1 MKICILS
8 HPANWT
14 TGFGITCYKIATGLS
29 KNGYQVYCAGFSFG
43 IVSPE
48 ETAQT
53 NANFTIWNGNKE
65 KTELEA
71 VGNFIK
77 EVEPDVIILNFD
89 IGAVVYFLNL
99 LKLNNV
105 KQKIFAHTVLDGFPA
120 SEKFIAALAEIE
132 GVIVP
137 TQATKKYLKSAGL
150 KNVHYAPHGVD
161 TGEFFPMDKGVI
173 RKKINLNIKKDFI
186 IGVFGKNDERKQI
199 PRVLLAL
206 HHLIYNLK
214 QKNIYLYIHSETQRI
229 VGTGWDLEFIAGYLK
244 LKNHIIFTEKSFKP
258 QIGIEQGGSAAQQDT
273 ANKAL
278 TYLERINMCDVI
290 VNVPFSGGFELCTVE
305 AQACGIPLITI
316 NDNGNIQEVAG
327 EGALLVE
334 PKIKN
339 IWING
344 AFIHYVDEIDVAE
357 KILLLRNDKALQQSL
372 KEKGLNNIK
381 RYTWRHLEKAIE
393 KVITADYKNAVL
405 KPDLN

>member
-8 HPANWT
+8 HPANWS
-14 TGFGITCYKIATGLS
+14 TGFGTTCCKIATGLS
-29 KNGYQVYCAGFSFG
+29 KNGHKVYCAGFSFG

-48 ETAQT
+48 EAVQT
-53 NANFTIWNGNKE
+53 NYNFTIWSGNKE

-77 EVEPDVIILNFD
+77 EVEPDVILLNFD

-99 LKLNNV
+99 LKLNHV

-137 TQATKKYLKSAGL
+137 TRATKKYLKSTGL

-161 TGEFFPMDKGVI
+161 TGEFFPMDKDII
-173 RKKINLNIKKDFI
+173 RKKINLNIKKDFV

-244 LKNHIIFTEKSFKP
+244 LKNHIIFTEKSFRP
-258 QIGIEQGGSAAQQDT
+258 QIGIEQGGSAAQQGT
-273 ANKAL
+273 SSKTL

-316 NDNGNIQEVAG
+316 NDSGNIQEVAG
-327 EGALLVE
+327 DGALLVE
-334 PKIKN
+334 PKVKN

-344 AFIHYVDEIDVAE
+344 AFIHYADEIDVAE
-357 KILLLRNDKALQQSL
+357 KILLLRNDKALQESL
-372 KEKGLNNIK
+372 KEKGLDNIK
-381 RYTWRHLEKAIE
+381 RYPWQHLEKAIE
-393 KVITADYKNAVL
+393 KVITADYKNVVL
-405 KPDLN
+405 QADLN

>member
-1 MKICILS
+1 MKICIIS
-8 HPANWT
+8 QPANWT
-14 TGFGITCYKIATGLS
+14 TGFGITCCKIATGLS
-29 KNGYQVYCAGFSFG
+29 KNGHKVYCAGFAFG
-43 IVSPE
+43 IVSSE
-48 ETAQT
+48 ETVQP
-53 NANFTIWNGNKE
+53 NYNFTIWNGNKE
-65 KTELEA
+65 KSEFEA
-71 VGNFIK
+71 VGNFIR

-89 IGAVVYFLNL
+89 IAAVVYFLNL

-120 SEKFIAALAEIE
+120 SEEFIDALAKIE

-137 TQATKKYLKSAGL
+137 TQATKKYLKSTGL

-161 TGEFFPMDKGVI
+161 TDEFFPMDKDVI

-258 QIGIEQGGSAAQQDT
+258 QIGIEQGGSAAQQGI
-273 ANKAL
+273 ANKTL

-316 NDNGNIQEVAG
+316 NDSGNIQEVAG
-327 EGALLVE
+327 DAALLVE
-334 PKIKN
+334 PKVKN

-357 KILLLRNDKALQQSL
+357 KILLLRNNGALHQSL

-381 RYTWRHLEKAIE
+381 RYTWRHLEKTIE

-405 KPDLN
+405 QPDLN